1 MESKMEEPKKTE
13 SKIDQVLE
21 EFVVAMAIQYLQ
33 STCNGKKFEEL
44 EVKDKILEPYYD
56 DKYVKSL
63 IKKR

>member
-1 MESKMEEPKKTE
+1 MEEPKKTE

-21 EFVVAMAIQYLQ
+21 ELIVEMAIQYLQ
-33 STCNGKKFEEL
+33 STCNGKKFKEL

-56 DKYVKSL
+56 YKYVKSL